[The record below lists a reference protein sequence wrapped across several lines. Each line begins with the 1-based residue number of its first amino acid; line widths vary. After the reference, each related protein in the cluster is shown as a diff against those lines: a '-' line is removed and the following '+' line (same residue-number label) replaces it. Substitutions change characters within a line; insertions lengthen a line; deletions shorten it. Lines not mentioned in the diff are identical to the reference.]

1 MSSALVWGLINKNNS
16 FKRTY
21 KKQGVHFSAEPGNL
35 ANKHSFKYS
44 TLANKAVIGIEATK
58 GGAQL
63 TLKTAA
69 AKKSPAKGLYK
80 ANLTKGVRTNAKTI
94 KALTNQY
101 RPDLTAAALG
111 RYTVLR
117 KAAVAAKKN

>member
-63 TLKTAA
+63 TLKTA
-69 AKKSPAKGLYK
+69 PAKGLYK